1 MKKYNLSEIMHKA
14 WKLYRKGV
22 GSFAEALHRAWNSAK
37 AAPVNAQ
44 RIEEAQ
50 QAAGI
55 TGPVNTWAGW
65 KAAGYMVEHGA
76 KALFQAVLIHSSRGD
91 GQTYRASFFGA
102 SQVQPLDK
110 EFHEKWA
117 LLDEDTREGLTR
129 LIDQMRRANALGL
142 IISMDEGSCAFF
154 VADRA
159 SNAVVA
165 PPPMNL
171 PAVTAWLD
179 TYERK
184 STTK

>member
-50 QAAGI
+50 QAAG
-55 TGPVNTWAGW
+55 
-65 KAAGYMVEHGA
+65 YMVEHGA

-102 SQVQPLDK
+102 SQVQPL
-110 EFHEKWA
+110 EA
-117 LLDEDTREGLTR
+117 L
-129 LIDQMRRANALGL
+129 
-142 IISMDEGSCAFF
+142 
-154 VADRA
+154 
-159 SNAVVA
+159 
-165 PPPMNL
+165 
-171 PAVTAWLD
+171 
-179 TYERK
+179 
-184 STTK
+184 